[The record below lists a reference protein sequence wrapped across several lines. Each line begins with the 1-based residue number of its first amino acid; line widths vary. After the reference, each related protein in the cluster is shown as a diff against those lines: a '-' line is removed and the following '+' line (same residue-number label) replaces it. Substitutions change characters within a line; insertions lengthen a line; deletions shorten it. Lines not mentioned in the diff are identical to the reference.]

1 MPPEESLRPRLH
13 LVADDEPAHPA
24 IPDLGI
30 VFGVCVP
37 FWAGVAWLLSA
48 WL

>member
-1 MPPEESLRPRLH
+1 MSGPRLH
-13 LVADDEPAHPA
+13 LVADDERVQPAV
-24 IPDLGI
+24 PDVGI
-30 VFGVCVP
+30 VLAVCVP

>member
-1 MPPEESLRPRLH
+1 MVREEPLRPWLH
-13 LVADDEPAHPA
+13 
-24 IPDLGI
+24 LGI